1 MLDTINMSI
10 DFVDGRAVL
19 EASELGWRPG
29 FVSPSLTVDGGLF
42 VLSQID
48 RGPDGDVAGWVFR
61 CGRLSL
67 TVVND

>member
-29 FVSPSLTVDGGLF
+29 FVAPSVSVDGGVFL
-42 VLSQID
+42 LSQID
-48 RGPDGDVAGWVFR
+48 RCPDGSVAGWVFR
-61 CGRLSL
+61 CGRLSI